1 MRHHGM
7 ISAPGSDYARRWGGM
22 NSFPGSVFLQMAAS
36 VALSALAAYL
46 VVIGDGASLGITGRR
61 R

>member
-1 MRHHGM
+1 
-7 ISAPGSDYARRWGGM
+7 
-22 NSFPGSVFLQMAAS
+22 MAAS

-46 VVIGDGASLGITGRR
+46 VVIGDGASPGVTGRR